1 MRTRTPGLLVLR
13 HALWLALLA
22 AGLGC
27 DNPAAPTPLPDPPN
41 SPNGQSTPAW
51 LSSLAIGG
59 ALALHQPGDTG
70 QLRVTATFS
79 DGTTKD
85 VTAEASWSTSSGVAS
100 VSAGLVTALG
110 YGSGTITVSMRA
122 HAQVPFRIVP
132 DGAFLIQGK
141 LTDQGAPVAGAR
153 VEATCAAGCYAAV
166 TDGAGAFWLPGAGD
180 VTLKTT
186 VEGYEISTT
195 QVAVG
200 GDREVAIALERDAVA
215 TGPVLGSYTLTFTA
229 SPSCTFPPEAS
240 QRNYRA
246 QIEDSRNAALN
257 LDVRLSGAYFES
269 YGWFDEAGFA
279 GRFDGRTVR
288 FHIGSSEEFSF
299 IEILPGGMTL
309 SYDGEATG
317 TPDERGIV
325 AAFNGTVT
333 LKAGATVMASCPAQ
347 DHRLEFTR

>member
-1 MRTRTPGLLVLR
+1 MRTRNPVRFVLL
-13 HALWLALLA
+13 HALWIALVA
-22 AGLGC
+22 AGIGC
-27 DNPAAPTPLPDPPN
+27 DNPAAPSETLPV
-41 SPNGQSTPAW
+41 QSIAVAGT
-51 LSSLAIGG
+51 LSLR
-59 ALALHQPGDTG
+59 QPGDTG
-70 QLRVTATFS
+70 QLTAIATLT
-79 DGTTKD
+79 DGTTRD
-85 VTAEASWSTSSGVAS
+85 VTAEAYWSTSSGVAS
-100 VSAGLVTALG
+100 VSAGLVTAIG
-110 YGSGTITVSMRA
+110 YGSGTITVRMRA
-122 HAQVPFRIVP
+122 YATVPFRIVP

-141 LTDQGAPVAGAR
+141 VTDQGAPVAGAR

-229 SPSCTFPPEAS
+229 SPSCTLPPEAS

-317 TPDERGIV
+317 TPGERGIV
-325 AAFNGTVT
+325 TAFNGTVT